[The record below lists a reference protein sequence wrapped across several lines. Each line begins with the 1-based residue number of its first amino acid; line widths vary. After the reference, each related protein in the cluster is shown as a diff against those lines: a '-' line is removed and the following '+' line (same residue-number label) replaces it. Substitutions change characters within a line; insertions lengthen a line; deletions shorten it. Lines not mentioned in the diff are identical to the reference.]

1 MEELK
6 RHLVHR
12 LVLLALL
19 LAGPAHLFAS
29 PRTLPKA
36 QALHF
41 CRLLFYDGEGSVRL
55 LNTYAQNLVTVLCG
69 QARYGDYTAEQV
81 FTGLIFYFDDW
92 MREPFIM
99 TADAERQ
106 RLIYDLCSGSTL
118 RIFPHKSG
126 AMASAVSWYAPTL
139 RLPESIDAEH
149 RRYIQEVFTRLNAEV
164 KAEHWETVDA
174 YIDSM
179 IKYQCQFGGNP
190 PSQSPSSYTIIAI
203 FLGMSLACLAVC
215 KVF

>member
-19 LAGPAHLFAS
+19 LAGSAHLFAS
-29 PRTLPKA
+29 PRTLPKE
-36 QALHF
+36 QAAHF
-41 CRLLFYDGEGSVRL
+41 CQLLFNDGEGSVRL

-126 AMASAVSWYAPTL
+126 AGAVSWYTPTG

-179 IKYQCQFGGNP
+179 IKYQCHCGGTP
-190 PSQSPSSYTIIAI
+190 PSHSPSAYTFIAI
-203 FLGMSLACLAVC
+203 FLGMSLAWLAVC

>member
-1 MEELK
+1 M
-6 RHLVHR
+6 
-12 LVLLALL
+12 
-19 LAGPAHLFAS
+19 AGPAHLFAS
-29 PRTLPKA
+29 PRTLPKE
-36 QALHF
+36 QAAHF
-41 CRLLFYDGEGSVRL
+41 CQLLFNDGEGSVRL

-69 QARYGDYTAEQV
+69 QPRYGDYTAEQV

-92 MREPFIM
+92 ISEPIIM
-99 TADAERQ
+99 AADAERQ
-106 RLIYDLCSGSTL
+106 QFVYELCSGSTL

-126 AMASAVSWYAPTL
+126 AGAVSWYTPTG
-139 RLPESIDAEH
+139 RLPESISAEH

-215 KVF
+215 KVS

>member
-1 MEELK
+1 MK
-6 RHLVHR
+6 HLHVIR
-12 LVLLALL
+12 RWVLLALL
-19 LAGPAHLFAS
+19 LAGSAHLFAS
-29 PRTLPKA
+29 PRTLPKE
-36 QALHF
+36 QAAHF
-41 CRLLFYDGEGSVRL
+41 CQLLFNDGEGNVRL

-106 RLIYDLCSGSTL
+106 QFVYELCSGSTL

-126 AMASAVSWYAPTL
+126 AGAVSWYAPTQ

-179 IKYQCQFGGNP
+179 IKYQCQFGGTP
-190 PSQSPSSYTIIAI
+190 PSPTPSSNTLIAI

-215 KVF
+215 KVS

>member
-1 MEELK
+1 MK
-6 RHLVHR
+6 HWHVIRR
-12 LVLLALL
+12 WVLLALL
-19 LAGPAHLFAS
+19 LAGSAHLFAS
-29 PRTLPKA
+29 PRTLPKE
-36 QALHF
+36 QAAHF
-41 CRLLFYDGEGSVRL
+41 CQLLFNDGEGNVHL
-55 LNTYAQNLVTVLCG
+55 LKTYAQNLVTVLCG

-92 MREPFIM
+92 ISEPIIM
-99 TADAERQ
+99 AADAERQ
-106 RLIYDLCSGSTL
+106 QFVYELCSGSTL

-126 AMASAVSWYAPTL
+126 AGAFSWYTPTG
-139 RLPESIDAEH
+139 RLPESIGAEH

-215 KVF
+215 KVS

>member
-1 MEELK
+1 MIRL
-6 RHLVHR
+6 HLVHR

-29 PRTLPKA
+29 PRTLPKE
-36 QALHF
+36 QAAHF
-41 CRLLFYDGEGSVRL
+41 CQLLFNDGEGNVHL
-55 LNTYAQNLVTVLCG
+55 LKTYAQNLITILNGPSSMVHG
-69 QARYGDYTAEQV
+69 EYTAEQV

-106 RLIYDLCSGSTL
+106 QFVYELCSGSTL

-126 AMASAVSWYAPTL
+126 ASAVSWYAPTQ
-139 RLPESIDAEH
+139 RLPESIGAEH

-215 KVF
+215 KVS

>member
-1 MEELK
+1 MK
-6 RHLVHR
+6 HLHVIR
-12 LVLLALL
+12 RWVLLALL
-19 LAGPAHLFAS
+19 LAGSAHLFAS
-29 PRTLPKA
+29 PRTLPKE
-36 QALHF
+36 QASHF

-69 QARYGDYTAEQV
+69 QPRYGDYTAEQV

-92 MREPFIM
+92 ISEPIIM
-99 TADAERQ
+99 ATDAERQ
-106 RLIYDLCSGSTL
+106 QFVYELCSGSTL

-126 AMASAVSWYAPTL
+126 AGAVSWYTPTG
-139 RLPESIDAEH
+139 RLPESIGAEH

>member
-41 CRLLFYDGEGSVRL
+41 CQLLFNDGEGSVRL

-106 RLIYDLCSGSTL
+106 QFVYELCSGSTL

-126 AMASAVSWYAPTL
+126 AGAVSWYTPTG

-215 KVF
+215 KVS

>member
-1 MEELK
+1 MK
-6 RHLVHR
+6 HLHVIR
-12 LVLLALL
+12 RWVLLALL
-19 LAGPAHLFAS
+19 LAGSAHLFAS
-29 PRTLPKA
+29 PRTLPKE
-36 QALHF
+36 QASHF

-69 QARYGDYTAEQV
+69 QPRYGDYTAEQV

-92 MREPFIM
+92 ISEPIIM
-99 TADAERQ
+99 ATDAERQ
-106 RLIYDLCSGSTL
+106 QFVYELCSGSTL

-126 AMASAVSWYAPTL
+126 AGAVSWYTPTG

>member
-1 MEELK
+1 MK
-6 RHLVHR
+6 HWHVIRR
-12 LVLLALL
+12 WVLLALL
-19 LAGPAHLFAS
+19 LAGSAHLFAS

-41 CRLLFYDGEGSVRL
+41 CRLLFYDGEGNVHL
-55 LNTYAQNLVTVLCG
+55 LKTYAQNLVTVLCG
-69 QARYGDYTAEQV
+69 QPRYGDYTAEQV

-106 RLIYDLCSGSTL
+106 QFVYELCSGSTL

-126 AMASAVSWYAPTL
+126 AGAVSWYTPTG

-215 KVF
+215 KVS

>member
-1 MEELK
+1 MK
-6 RHLVHR
+6 HLHVIR
-12 LVLLALL
+12 RWVLLALL
-19 LAGPAHLFAS
+19 LAGSAHLFAS

-36 QALHF
+36 QAAHF
-41 CRLLFYDGEGSVRL
+41 CQLLFNDGEGSVRL

-99 TADAERQ
+99 AADAERQ
-106 RLIYDLCSGSTL
+106 QFVYELCSGSTL

-126 AMASAVSWYAPTL
+126 AGAVSWYTPTG
-139 RLPESIDAEH
+139 RLPESIGAEH

>member
-1 MEELK
+1 MK
-6 RHLVHR
+6 HWHVIRR
-12 LVLLALL
+12 WVLLALL

-36 QALHF
+36 QAAHF
-41 CRLLFYDGEGSVRL
+41 CQLLFNDGEGSVRL
-55 LNTYAQNLVTVLCG
+55 LKTYAQNLVTVLCG

-92 MREPFIM
+92 ISEPIIM
-99 TADAERQ
+99 TADAECQ
-106 RLIYDLCSGSTL
+106 QFVYELCSGSTL

-126 AMASAVSWYAPTL
+126 AGAVSWYTPTG
-139 RLPESIDAEH
+139 RLPESIGAEH

-190 PSQSPSSYTIIAI
+190 PSQSPSSNTLIAI

-215 KVF
+215 KVS

>member
-1 MEELK
+1 MSE
-6 RHLVHR
+6 
-12 LVLLALL
+12 
-19 LAGPAHLFAS
+19 
-29 PRTLPKA
+29 A
-36 QALHF
+36 QALRF

-55 LNTYAQNLVTVLCG
+55 LKTYAQNLVTVLCG

-99 TADAERQ
+99 AADAERQ
-106 RLIYDLCSGSTL
+106 QFVYELCSGSTL

-126 AMASAVSWYAPTL
+126 AGAVSWYTPTG

-215 KVF
+215 KVS

>member
-1 MEELK
+1 MK
-6 RHLVHR
+6 HWHVIRR
-12 LVLLALL
+12 WVLLALL
-19 LAGPAHLFAS
+19 LAGSAHLFAS
-29 PRTLPKA
+29 PRTLPKE
-36 QALHF
+36 QAAHF

-126 AMASAVSWYAPTL
+126 AGAVSWYTPTG
-139 RLPESIDAEH
+139 RLPESIGAEH

-215 KVF
+215 KVS

>member
-6 RHLVHR
+6 RYLVHR

-19 LAGPAHLFAS
+19 MAGPAHLFAS
-29 PRTLPKA
+29 PRTLPKE
-36 QALHF
+36 QAAHF
-41 CRLLFYDGEGSVRL
+41 CQLLFNDGEGSVRL
-55 LNTYAQNLVTVLCG
+55 LNTYAQNLVNVLCG

-92 MREPFIM
+92 ISEPIIM
-99 TADAERQ
+99 AADAERQ
-106 RLIYDLCSGSTL
+106 QFVYELCSGSTL

-126 AMASAVSWYAPTL
+126 AGAVSWYTPTG
-139 RLPESIDAEH
+139 RLPESIGAEH

-215 KVF
+215 KVS